1 VGQVVGD
8 PTGVEP
14 LDAIPVDERDRTGLV
29 ALVSWALL
37 LVVVVTAGWWIW
49 NKVLFPDAGDTIT
62 RYADSDAGEWYE
74 SASDQFRAVFPTTPD
89 RHARDDTDGRT
100 VTVVSRPGS
109 GYEFSVTRQPA
120 PVEALESYPA
130 FLNQLAGT
138 LAADAD
144 GEIVS
149 QGAPQR
155 LPAMET
161 AQKEIIFRAGDEYH
175 HVWLV
180 LASDR
185 VYVIDATT
193 PDGDEDDRAA
203 LRFRLGFTKLGA

>member
-1 VGQVVGD
+1 MGD
-8 PTGVEP
+8 PAGVEP

-37 LVVVVTAGWWIW
+37 LIVIVTAGWWIW

-62 RYADSDAGEWYE
+62 RFADNEAGELYE
-74 SASDQFRAVFPTTPD
+74 SASDQFRAMFPTTPE
-89 RHARDDTDGRT
+89 RHARDDADGRT
-100 VTVVSRPGS
+100 VTVVSRPGD

-120 PVEALESYPA
+120 PAEALESYPT

-144 GEIVS
+144 AEIVS
-149 QGAPQR
+149 QEAPQR
-155 LPAMET
+155 LPAMDA
-161 AQKEIIFRAGDEYH
+161 AQKEIVFRSGDEYH

-180 LASDR
+180 LGSDR
-185 VYVIDATT
+185 VYVVDATT
-193 PDGDEDDRAA
+193 PNEDDKAA
-203 LRFRLGFTKLGA
+203 LRFRIGFVKLGA